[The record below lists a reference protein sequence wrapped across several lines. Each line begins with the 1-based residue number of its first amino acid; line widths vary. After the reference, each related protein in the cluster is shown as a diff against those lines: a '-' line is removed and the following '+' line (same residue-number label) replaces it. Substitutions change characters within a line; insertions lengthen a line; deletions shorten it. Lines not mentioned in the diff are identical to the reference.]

1 MIAEKAYSEVER
13 LTRQRARNFAYG
25 IMLLPRPKRRAIAA
39 IYAFARR
46 VDDVADGPL
55 SGGEKRRELERLR
68 DGLSTSGGEDATF
81 VALAD
86 ARKQFPIPT
95 DALEALVDGGIQDTE
110 QTRYANFDEL
120 RLYCSRV
127 AGAVGRACVA
137 VYGPRIG
144 LSAKRTGARAAGAER
159 AGGPPGEPTA
169 AEQAETLGIA
179 LQLINIM
186 RDVAE
191 DWQLGRIY
199 LPGDE
204 LARFGVDEDDI
215 AEARVTPEWRELMAF
230 QADRARV
237 HLDAGLT
244 LLDTLDRRSAAC
256 VATFA
261 ELYRATLE
269 RIERNSFDVFG
280 GPPDLSPVTKL
291 RVVGAALAR

>member
-46 VDDVADGPL
+46 VDDVADGPGPD
-55 SGGEKRRELERLR
+55 SDKRRELERLR
-68 DGLSTSGGEDATF
+68 AGLAAPGGEDATF

-86 ARKQFPIPT
+86 ARQQFPIPT
-95 DALEALVDGGIQDTE
+95 DALKALVDGGIQDTE
-110 QTRYANFDEL
+110 QARYASFEEL
-120 RLYCSRV
+120 RLYCTRV

-137 VYGPRIG
+137 VYGPRSR
-144 LSAKRTGARAAGAER
+144 LSAEGTSRRVGGAEG
-159 AGGPPGEPTA
+159 AGSPSEPTA
-169 AEQAETLGIA
+169 AERAETLGIA

-215 AEARVTPEWRELMAF
+215 AEARVSPEWRELMTF
-230 QADRARV
+230 QAERARA
-237 HLDAGLT
+237 HLEAGLT
-244 LLDTLDRRSAAC
+244 LLDALDRRSAAC
-256 VATFA
+256 VGTFA

-269 RIERNSFDVFG
+269 RIERNGFDVFG
-280 GPPDLSPVTKL
+280 GPPTLSPVTKL